1 VSPLRVLVT
10 RPREQ
15 AEPLVAALVAEG
27 FDVVLEPLIAVEP
40 ISDDPIDVD
49 GYDCVVVTSANG
61 ARELARRATAQP
73 ASVAA
78 IGPGTAAA
86 LEDAGLHADVIADVH
101 TQEGLVALLAEWPR
115 STLFVGAEGAR
126 SHLVEELGAD
136 FIAAYRTIEL
146 AVSPLPGVDLTLLMS
161 PSAARAYAR
170 AGGRGPAISIGPQ
183 TTSAAR
189 EHAVD
194 VVAEA
199 GSHDVRG
206 LVDSAAAWRASSPS

>member
-1 VSPLRVLVT
+1 MSPLRVLVT
-10 RPREQ
+10 RPRER
-15 AEPLVAALVAEG
+15 AEPLVAALAAEG

-49 GYDCVVVTSANG
+49 SYDCVVVTSASG
-61 ARELARRATAQP
+61 ARELARRATAKP
-73 ASVAA
+73 ARIAA

-86 LEDAGLHADVIADVH
+86 LEDAGLEADVVADVH
-101 TQEGLVALLAEWPR
+101 TQEGLVAAFTERPR
-115 STLFVGAEGAR
+115 RTLFVGAEGAR

-146 AVSPLPGVDLTLLMS
+146 AVNPLPDADLTLLMS

-189 EHAVD
+189 ERD
-194 VVAEA
+194 VEIVAEA

-206 LVDSAAAWRASSPS
+206 LVDSAAAWRALLPS

>member
-1 VSPLRVLVT
+1 VPAVKVLVT

-15 AEPLVAALVAEG
+15 AGSLVDALASEG
-27 FDVVLEPLIAVEP
+27 FDVVLEPLIAIEP
-40 ISDDPIDVD
+40 VSDDPIEVD
-49 GYDCVVVTSANG
+49 GYDRVVVTSANG
-61 ARELARRATAQP
+61 ARELARRMTARP
-73 ASVAA
+73 ASIAA

-86 LEDAGLHADVIADVH
+86 LEESGLRADIVADVH
-101 TQEGLVALLAEWPR
+101 TQEGLVAALTERSQRTLLVA
-115 STLFVGAEGAR
+115 AEGAR
-126 SHLVEELGAD
+126 SHLAAELGAD
-136 FIAAYRTIEL
+136 FLAAYRTVEL
-146 AVSPLPGVDLTLLMS
+146 SVDELPQVDVALLMS

-189 EHAVD
+189 EHGIV

-199 GSHDVRG
+199 PSQDVRG

>member
-1 VSPLRVLVT
+1 MSPLKVLVT

-15 AEPLVAALVAEG
+15 ADSLVAALAAEG
-27 FDVVLEPLIAVEP
+27 FEVVLEPLIAVEP
-40 ISDDPIDVD
+40 VSEDPIDVD

-86 LEDAGLHADVIADVH
+86 LEHAGLRADVVADVH
-101 TQEGLVALLAEWPR
+101 TQEGLVALLGERAR
-115 STLFVGAEGAR
+115 ATLFVGAEGAR

-146 AVSPLPGVDLTLLMS
+146 AVNPLPDADLALLMS

-189 EHAVD
+189 EHDVD

-199 GSHDVRG
+199 GSHDLLG